1 MAKSRR
7 GSKPRTQLPEMS
19 RDAEVR
25 TAGTTRWSIQR
36 AALTGASC
44 GALVGLAR
52 LFIIPELGY
61 PAAYYVGAVLG
72 WAVVGALLG
81 ILIAAVKNASGR

>member
-7 GSKPRTQLPEMS
+7 GSRARTQLPEAS
-19 RDAEVR
+19 KGTGVQ

-36 AALTGASC
+36 AALNGASG

-52 LFIIPELGY
+52 LFFIPEPGY
-61 PAAYYVGAVLG
+61 PAAYYVGAILG
-72 WAVVGALLG
+72 WAVLGGLLG
-81 ILIAAVKNASGR
+81 ILIAAVKNATGR